1 MKQGT
6 CHLRGTDIA
15 ARGARLSYAM
25 RHRGFNKLSVL
36 AYRLGVTE
44 SAVSRWR
51 AQGNMTISN
60 VIALC
65 DVLDVSADWLL
76 LGRGAMEFRMTE
88 PVEED
93 SFQPW
98 LHQLPPDVRKLMI
111 ELVHHLVHQPGAR
124 RKIT

>member
-1 MKQGT
+1 MKHGT
-6 CHLRGTDIA
+6 SHLRGTDIA

-51 AQGNMTISN
+51 VQGNMTISN

-76 LGRGAMEFRMTE
+76 LGRGAMECRMASS
-88 PVEED
+88 VEED
-93 SFQPW
+93 GFQPW
-98 LHQLPPDVRKLMI
+98 LQHLPPDVRNLML
-111 ELVHHLVHQPGAR
+111 ELKHHLAHQPGAR
-124 RKIT
+124 RKSA